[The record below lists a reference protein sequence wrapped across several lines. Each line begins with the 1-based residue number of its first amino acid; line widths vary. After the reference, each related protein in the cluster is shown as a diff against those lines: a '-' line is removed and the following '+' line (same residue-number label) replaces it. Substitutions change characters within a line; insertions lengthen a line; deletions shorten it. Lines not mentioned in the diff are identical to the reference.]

1 MKNFSI
7 SIIIPADNSATT
19 ISETLESIIAQ
30 TFSNWEVIV
39 VNDASDVATTRIAA
53 SFAAKDS
60 RIRLVNEQYQ
70 GKSIA
75 RNIGIANANF
85 DWLLFIDAGDW
96 ILPSHLERL
105 TDILAVNPQL
115 DVAYSGWV
123 RVTSDRKPY
132 GPSQCLTVSGD
143 LFDLL
148 AESNPFAI
156 HGCVVKRSLV
166 EAVGKFDPML
176 QTHEDWDLWQRIA
189 RTGAY
194 FGGTDEVLALDRIGF
209 SSKSALEMSQGWFR
223 AMKKIDEMPFGQG
236 LRRFIYKMAVILAFP
251 VFRAI
256 NSLQGNQRPTIL
268 GMFKDAMHVLTQGH
282 NSDSRVLTPHPNH
295 VIGKSTERLPA
306 LELGL
311 ACTYAGLAIGAGE
324 NFRPIFANLRD
335 EYGLEAV
342 SMDLLKPFMY
352 ALPIPTCHPLSE
364 YHYLWESLEQP
375 INELAIK
382 LEKRLKIPAFAR
394 RARLNMERAILEQA
408 VVSRPVTLGS
418 IYAVQIELTEPISD
432 IFPPSSTER
441 LHSTVELE
449 GKRLGFLELPVLDG
463 MVASRVLV
471 DAIAAEF
478 AEIILKHTSEN
489 QLHNLDQSLNLEKT
503 SLELSASSN
512 TKDFETFQLPILMYH
527 HVAPTGSP
535 KFTRWRV
542 TPEAFEDQLRCLQD
556 AGAYSITLEGW
567 RTAMIAKTPLPGKPV
582 LITFD
587 DGYLDFATYA
597 WPLLKRYGF
606 SATVFIVAD
615 FVGKTNRWD
624 SIFDYGED
632 LPLLNWKQ
640 IEQLHAEGVEFGS
653 HTLSH
658 RPLTSLSVAEI
669 IREGSQSRAIME
681 RELGIPITTFAY
693 PYGDLD
699 PLVQYLIG
707 TCGYDVAVS
716 CCPGYSSFQDPLL
729 RLSRIEIEGT
739 DSLQEFKNKLF
750 PFCQGVAVSPVS
762 SGR

>member
-1 MKNFSI
+1 MKNLKI
-7 SIIIPADNSATT
+7 SIIIPAHNSAAI
-19 ISETLESIIAQ
+19 ISETIESIIAQ
-30 TFSNWEVIV
+30 TFSGWEVIV
-39 VNDASDVATTRIAA
+39 VNDGSDKRTATIVE

-60 RIRLVNEQYQ
+60 RIRVLNQQYQ
-70 GKSIA
+70 GASVA
-75 RNIGIANANF
+75 RNTGIAQAKF
-85 DWLLFIDAGDW
+85 DWLLFVDPGDW
-96 ILPSHLERL
+96 LVPSHLQRL
-105 TDILAVNPQL
+105 AEILTANPEL
-115 DVAYSGWV
+115 DAAYCGWV
-123 RVTSDRKPY
+123 RVTGDRKPY
-132 GPSQCLTVSGD
+132 GPPQCLTVSGD
-143 LFDLL
+143 LFDIL

-156 HGCVVKRSLV
+156 HGCVVRRSLV

-176 QTHEDWDLWQRIA
+176 QTHEDWDLWHRIA
-189 RTGAY
+189 RMGAY

-209 SSKSALEMSQGWFR
+209 SSKSALEMSQRWFR
-223 AMKKIDEMPFGQG
+223 VMKKIDEMPLLGHSW
-236 LRRFIYKMAVILAFP
+236 RRFIYKMAVAFAFP
-251 VFRAI
+251 LFRAI
-256 NSLQGNQRPTIL
+256 NSLQGNQQPTIL
-268 GMFKDAMHVLTQGH
+268 GMFQDALRVLTQGH

-295 VIGKSTERLPA
+295 AVGKSTERLPA

-311 ACTYAGLAIGAGE
+311 ACTYAGVAIGAGE
-324 NFRPIFANLRD
+324 DFRPIFAHIRD
-335 EYGLEAV
+335 EYDLEAV
-342 SMDLLKPFMY
+342 SMDLMKPFMY

-364 YHYLWESLEQP
+364 YHFLWESLEKP
-375 INELAIK
+375 IQELAIE

-394 RARLNMERAILEQA
+394 RACLIMERGILEQA

-418 IYAVQIELTEPISD
+418 IYAVKIELTQPIAD
-432 IFPPSSTER
+432 ISAPSSAER
-441 LHSTVELE
+441 LHCTVELE
-449 GKRLGFLELPVLDG
+449 GERLGFLELPIFNG
-463 MVASRVLV
+463 MVTSQVLA
-471 DAIAAEF
+471 DAISTEF
-478 AEIILKHTSEN
+478 AQIIFKYACAT
-489 QLHNLDQSLNLEKT
+489 QLQALDQSLKLAT
-503 SLELSASSN
+503 FHN
-512 TKDFETFQLPILMYH
+512 TRDFQTFQLPILMYH
-527 HVAPTGSP
+527 HVAPTGSA

-542 TPEAFEDQLRCLQD
+542 TPEAFEEQLRCLKD
-556 AGAYSITLEGW
+556 AGCYSITLEQW
-567 RTAMIAKTPLPGKPV
+567 RTAMITKTPLPGKPV

-597 WPLLKRYGF
+597 FPLLKRYGF

-615 FVGKTNRWD
+615 FAGKTNRWD

-640 IEQLHAEGVEFGS
+640 IKQLHSEGIEFGS
-653 HTLSH
+653 HTLTH

-716 CCPGYSSFQDPLL
+716 CCPGYSSFKDPLL

-739 DSLQEFKNKLF
+739 DSLEEFKNKLF
-750 PFCQGVAVSPVS
+750 PLCQEVAISPVY